1 METRISK
8 KKGYICFI
16 ALFMRNI
23 YLTKQRSDFCLIKWK
38 MEISNNQNR
47 WCVYVL
53 RCRKNYL
60 YIGMTNNLE
69 KRMTAH
75 EKGIGSK
82 FVTSHKPFELIKVI
96 YCTDSRAA
104 KKLEYS
110 LKGLKRRDKFMVLKL
125 KYCEV
130 SK

>member
-1 METRISK
+1 
-8 KKGYICFI
+8 
-16 ALFMRNI
+16 
-23 YLTKQRSDFCLIKWK
+23 

-53 RCRKNYL
+53 RCRNNYL
-60 YIGMTNNLE
+60 YIGITNNLE

-75 EKGIGSK
+75 EKGSGSK
-82 FVTSHKPFELIKVI
+82 FVKSHKPFELIKVI

-110 LKGLKRRDKFMVLKL
+110 LKCLKRRDKFTALKL
-125 KYCEV
+125 KYYEV

>member
-1 METRISK
+1 MRSLHYSGGTYILENKVFIFVSSK
-8 KKGYICFI
+8 G
-16 ALFMRNI
+16 
-23 YLTKQRSDFCLIKWK
+23 K
-38 MEISNNQNR
+38 MERSNHQSM

-53 RCRKNYL
+53 RCRNNYL
-60 YIGMTNNLE
+60 YIGMTNNLQ

-75 EKGIGSK
+75 EKGSGSK
-82 FVTSHKPFELIKVI
+82 FVQSHKPFELIKVI

-110 LKGLKRRDKFMVLKL
+110 LKGLKRRDKFTVLKL
-125 KYCEV
+125 KYCDV